1 MSELTLG
8 YFLRRLGMWLLTIWI
23 GATLIFT
30 IPRLAPGDP
39 ITAMVERMIQ
49 QAGYIENSAELIEA
63 WRARFGLDGPWH
75 VQYRN
80 YLLSMMRVDLGYS
93 LANFPARVTDIIGR
107 SLPWTLGMV
116 SIATILSFCAG
127 NLIGALMAWRRVPAA
142 IRNILP
148 VSLTFTSI
156 PFFMFGIL
164 LISFLAFK
172 WKIFPA
178 FGNYG
183 RGLEPGWNLEF
194 IFSVIHH
201 GLLPVLSIVVTS
213 MGFWALGMRG
223 MMVTTD
229 GEDYMILANA
239 KGLRSR
245 RIFWFYGIRNS
256 MLPQVTALA
265 LNLGAVAGGSLLV
278 ELIFGYPGLGYFLYQ
293 AIISADYTVIQGI
306 VFMLIVGVAT
316 AVLIL
321 DLLYP
326 MIDPRI
332 TYSKGQS

>member
-1 MSELTLG
+1 MGEITLG

-23 GATLIFT
+23 GASLIFI

-39 ITAMVERMIQ
+39 VTAMVERLVQ
-49 QAGYIENSAELIEA
+49 QAGFVENSADMIEA
-63 WRARFGLDGPWH
+63 WRVRFGLDGPLH
-75 VQYRN
+75 VQYLR
-80 YLLSMMRVDLGYS
+80 YLNNMIKLDLGYS

-107 SLPWTLGMV
+107 SLPWTLGML
-116 SIATILSFCAG
+116 SIATMLSFLLG
-127 NLIGALMAWRRVPAA
+127 NLVGALMAWRRVPGLV
-142 IRNILP
+142 RNLLP

-164 LISFLAFK
+164 LISLVAFR

-183 RGLEPGWNLEF
+183 RNVDPGLNIEF
-194 IFSVIHH
+194 IGSVLYH
-201 GLLPVLSIVVTS
+201 GILPVLSIVVTS

-256 MLPQVTALA
+256 LLPQVTALA
-265 LNLGAVAGGSLLV
+265 LNIGALAGGSLLV
-278 ELIFGYPGLGYFLYQ
+278 EFIFGYPGLGYFLYQ
-293 AIISADYTVIQGI
+293 AIITADYTVIQGI
-306 VFMLIVGVAT
+306 VFMLIVGTAT

-326 MIDPRI
+326 MLDPRI
-332 TYSKGQS
+332 TYQQGTS